1 MKKGNTIMMNAPR
14 SVSRSFL
21 LSAPAL
27 AAATALAMSG
37 CGSHSDTAK
46 STTATPGANGGVSTV
61 NVTMA
66 NDGGGDGKDACKLDT
81 SSIPAGPVTFKV
93 TNTNAPGI
101 TEMEL
106 IKDQRIVGEKENLA
120 PGLDPVSF
128 TVSLDG
134 GPYKVYCPGA
144 ANEYADLTVTGQ
156 APAAPTGTVQTI
168 MSDGTKSYSGYVV
181 DQVNQLNAGVKALDA
196 AVQAGNIEQAKIE
209 YAKAR
214 PFYERS
220 ESNVDGFVLPGFA
233 VDDNAGNLDYLIDM
247 RESTPVDAKVGW
259 KGFHAIERDLWSG
272 AAGAGAIT
280 PTTKAYSTEL
290 VGNVGKLVGVV
301 GPLQYKPE
309 DLANGAADLIEEVQN
324 TKITGEEEAFSHID
338 LVDFAGNVEGA
349 QQAYAALRPG
359 LQKIDANLVTQL
371 DQQFQ
376 AVLTALDG
384 YRDPA
389 APGGYKVWTPALRAT
404 DAPKLTAV
412 IQPLHD
418 SLATVA
424 QKVVAAN

>member
-1 MKKGNTIMMNAPR
+1 M
-14 SVSRSFL
+14 SRSFL
-21 LSAPAL
+21 LGAPAL
-27 AAATALAMSG
+27 AAITALALSG
-37 CGSHSDTAK
+37 CGSHSDTAT
-46 STTATPGANGGVSTV
+46 STTATSTAGGVNTV
-61 NVTMA
+61 NVTMT
-66 NDGGGDGKDACKLDT
+66 NDGGGDGKDTCKLDT
-81 SSIPAGPVTFKV
+81 SSVAAGPITFKV
-93 TNTNAPGI
+93 TNTNAAGI

-128 TVSLDG
+128 TATLDG
-134 GPYKVYCPGA
+134 GAYKVYCPGA
-144 ANEYADLTVTGQ
+144 GSEYVDFTVTGQ
-156 APAAPTGTVQTI
+156 APATPTGTVQTI
-168 MSDGTKSYSGYVV
+168 MADGTKSYAGYVV
-181 DQVNQLNAGVKALDA
+181 DQVNQLNTGVKALDA
-196 AVQAGNIEQAKIE
+196 AIQAGNVEQAKVE

-259 KGFHAIERDLWSG
+259 KGFHAIERDLWQG
-272 AAGAGAIT
+272 NVIT
-280 PTTKAYSTEL
+280 PATKALSTEL
-290 VGNVGKLVGVV
+290 VGNVGKLVGIV

-349 QQAYAALRPG
+349 QQSYAALRPG

-384 YRDPA
+384 YRDAA
-389 APGGYKVWTPALRAT
+389 APGGYKVWTQQLRAT

-424 QKVVAAN
+424 QKVVAAH

>member
-1 MKKGNTIMMNAPR
+1 M
-14 SVSRSFL
+14 SRSFL

-27 AAATALAMSG
+27 AAAAALALSG
-37 CGSHSDTAK
+37 CGSHSDTAT
-46 STTATPGANGGVSTV
+46 STTATSSAAGVNTV
-61 NVTMA
+61 NVTMT
-66 NDGGGDGKDACKLDT
+66 NDGGGDGKDTCKLDT
-81 SSIPAGPVTFKV
+81 SSVAAGPVTFKV
-93 TNTNAPGI
+93 ANTNAPGI

-128 TVSLDG
+128 TATLDG
-134 GPYKVYCPGA
+134 GAYKVYCPGA
-144 ANEYADLTVTGQ
+144 GSEYVDFTVTGQ
-156 APAAPTGTVQTI
+156 AAAVPSGSVQTI
-168 MSDGTKSYSGYVV
+168 MSDGTKTYDAYVV
-181 DQVNQLNAGVKALDA
+181 DQVNQLNTGVKALDA
-196 AVQAGNIEQAKIE
+196 AVQSGNIEQAKVE

-220 ESNVDGFVLPGFA
+220 ESNVEGFVLPGFA

-259 KGFHAIERDLWSG
+259 KGFHAIERDLYQG
-272 AAGAGAIT
+272 NAIT
-280 PTTKAYSTEL
+280 PTTKALSNEL
-290 VGNVGKLVGVV
+290 VGNVGKLVTIV
-301 GPLQYKPE
+301 GPLQNKPE

-324 TKITGEEEAFSHID
+324 TKINGEEEAFSHID

-371 DQQFQ
+371 DQQFK

-384 YRDPA
+384 YRDPS
-389 APGGYKVWTPALRAT
+389 APGGYKVWTPQLRAT

-412 IQPLHD
+412 IQPLHE
-418 SLATVA
+418 SLSTVA
-424 QKVVAAN
+424 QKVVAAH

>member
-1 MKKGNTIMMNAPR
+1 M
-14 SVSRSFL
+14 SRNL
-21 LSAPAL
+21 LLTAPAL
-27 AAATALAMSG
+27 AATAALALSG
-37 CGSHSDTAK
+37 CGSHSDTAT
-46 STTATPGANGGVSTV
+46 SATATSSAGGVNTV

-66 NDGGGDGKDACKLDT
+66 NDGGGDGKDTCKLD
-81 SSIPAGPVTFKV
+81 SSSVPAGPVTFRV

-101 TEMEL
+101 TELEL

-128 TVSLDG
+128 TATLDG
-134 GPYKVYCPGA
+134 GAYKVYCPGA
-144 ANEYADLTVTGQ
+144 GNEYVDFTVTGQ
-156 APAAPTGTVQTI
+156 AAAVPSGTVQTA
-168 MSDGTKSYSGYVV
+168 MADGTKSYAAYVV

-196 AVQAGNIEQAKIE
+196 AVQAGNVEQAKVE
-209 YAKAR
+209 YTKAR

-259 KGFHAIERDLWSG
+259 KGFHAIERDLYQG
-272 AAGAGAIT
+272 NAIT
-280 PTTKAYSTEL
+280 PATKALSTEL

-359 LQKIDANLVTQL
+359 LQKIDTNLVTQL

-384 YRDPA
+384 YRDA
-389 APGGYKVWTPALRAT
+389 TAPGGYKVWTPQLRAT

-412 IQPLHD
+412 IQPLHE
-418 SLATVA
+418 SLSTVA
-424 QKVVAAN
+424 QKVVAAH